1 MAGLLTLGLV
11 GTSSWGVEPTTSS
24 SPFPAKAPRGL
35 GEEDFEQLSGAWAQ
49 WSAEAADRVAK
60 FYTAPD
66 AASRK
71 AALDDV
77 KIKLGTL
84 ETALKDPKYGSI
96 RAPLSRLYGRLSRR
110 VRIAEAVVATSEL
123 DLSKHRETRLAATR
137 GDLSNA
143 LAAVRS
149 RLKAVP
155 GGEAWLPFVHAD
167 QLQGVV
173 DKKDESKDA
182 LNILAQV
189 EANLANRDSLPA
201 DQKAFLEQP
210 SLRQLGG
217 AIDALISAIELP
229 TGDAATASLNRALAA
244 FVNAIEEYEE
254 RFSEASTEGVRNTYL
269 VVTQQSPDGGQRI
282 TDAMREAYLNY
293 NLRVHAGEG
302 ILQRLFSDSRSESS
316 WINDRTSEAY
326 ISGYQCTNTQATVD
340 VIASGRDARFNLIVT
355 GNVVANATATTHP
368 ATIATV
374 GNHTF
379 RAEKQI
385 WTDGKHFD
393 SAPATVAVSANTQV
407 TGASTKA
414 DWIPIVRRVARNIA
428 LNEASSRMGEAN
440 SMAASKIREQLVPR
454 LNQEVASKFSG
465 ASMELETR
473 VYGPLRELGL
483 YPDALALSSTDTLI
497 DLRARVMNA
506 DEVGANVPAPGVAS
520 NRDELLAQVHES
532 LLNNGIDRV
541 GFHGQTLTETQ
552 IGDLLQARFK
562 KLLGDKFQAPA
573 KKEPAAGE
581 PARKEVTFVFD
592 QQDPV
597 RFKVEDGQL
606 RLQLQT
612 GMKRT
617 GEGGVEEDIPPQQ
630 ITIPLKFTVVGDEI
644 KMERGTV
651 SVKPIPGREVEN
663 RARQIVSAG
672 VMRQNIE
679 KLFESKTFKGS
690 FDVGSEKKI
699 KLNARSID
707 ADAGWISVRLK

>member
-1 MAGLLTLGLV
+1 VAGLLTLGLV
-11 GTSSWGVEPTTSS
+11 GTSSWGVEPSTSS
-24 SPFPAKAPRGL
+24 SLFPARAPRGL
-35 GEEDFEQLSGAWAQ
+35 GEEDFEQLSGAWAE
-49 WSAEAADRVAK
+49 WSTEAADRVAK

-66 AASRK
+66 AAARK

-84 ETALKDPKYGSI
+84 ETALKDPKYASI
-96 RAPLSRLYGRLSRR
+96 RAPLSRLYSRLNRR
-110 VRIAEAVVATSEL
+110 VRIAEAVVATSQL
-123 DLSKHRETRLAATR
+123 DLSKHRDTRLAATR
-137 GDLSNA
+137 DGVAKSLT
-143 LAAVRS
+143 AVRN
-149 RLKAVP
+149 RLKGIP
-155 GGEAWLPFVHAD
+155 SGEAWLPFVHAD
-167 QLQGVV
+167 QLQAVV
-173 DKKDESKDA
+173 DKKDDSKDA
-182 LNILAQV
+182 LNVLAQV
-189 EANLANRDSLPA
+189 QANLANRDSLPPEQKSFLDQPVFRTLA
-201 DQKAFLEQP
+201 D
-210 SLRQLGG
+210 S
-217 AIDALISAIELP
+217 IDSLISAIELP
-229 TGDAATASLNRALAA
+229 AGDAAAAGLSTALAQ
-244 FVNAIEEYEE
+244 FVNALEEYEE

-269 VVTQQSPDGGQRI
+269 VVTRQSPDGGQLI

-302 ILQRLFSDSRSESS
+302 ILQRLFSESRSETS
-316 WINDRTSEAY
+316 WIRDRMADAY
-326 ISGYQCTNTQATVD
+326 VSGYQCTNTTATVD
-340 VIASGRDARFNLIVT
+340 LIPSGRDARFNLIVQ
-355 GNVVANATATTHP
+355 GNVFANATATTHP
-368 ATIATV
+368 ATISTQ
-374 GNHTF
+374 GHHTF

-385 WTDGKHFD
+385 WTDGKRFD
-393 SAPATVAVSANTQV
+393 SSPATVSVSANTRV

-428 LNEASSRMGEAN
+428 LSEASARMGEAN
-440 SMAASKIREQLVPR
+440 SMASSKIRQELVPR
-454 LNQEVASKFSG
+454 LNQEVATKFSG

-483 YPDALALSSTDTLI
+483 YPDAMALSSSDTLV

-506 DEVGANVPAPGVAS
+506 DEVGANVPAPGVS
-520 NRDELLAQVHES
+520 TNRDEMFAQIHES
-532 LLNNGIDRV
+532 LLNNAIDRV

-552 IGDLLQARFK
+552 VGDLLETRFK
-562 KLLGDKFQAPA
+562 KLLGDKFQPPA

-581 PARKEVTFVFD
+581 ATRKEMTFVFD

-617 GEGGVEEDIPPQQ
+617 GEGGAEEDIPPQQ

-679 KLFESKTFKGS
+679 RLFESKTFKGS